1 MSQPSRIH
9 VLEDRLINQIA
20 AGEVIER
27 PASVVKELV
36 ENSLD
41 AGASRIDVDVE
52 QGGIKRIRI
61 RDDGYGIPR
70 DELKLA
76 LSRHATSKIRN
87 QEDLIEVQTLGFRGE
102 ALPSIL
108 SVSRLHIASRAAGAD
123 MAWEIRAQ
131 GDLAGVEPQPCALNE
146 GTLLEIQDLF
156 FNTPARRKFL
166 RADKTEY
173 RHVDLMFRRL
183 ALGHMQVAFS
193 LRHNGKIIYQLPA
206 AQNEVDRRDRLR
218 QLLDKNFAESS
229 LQVSHERMGMCLS
242 GWLGLPTQSRSQPDQ
257 QYFYVN
263 GRFVRDR
270 MIMHALRSVYEDVL
284 YRGRHPAYVL
294 FLDMA
299 PNSMDANVHPT
310 KQEVRF
316 QQGNLVYDFL
326 RHVGK
331 QALAETR
338 PGQETGVSDNSASHP
353 AKSNIPSVD
362 IPLHSETP
370 FNQPTTYDKQVPLS
384 WSVREP
390 TRSEVS
396 DQTMHA
402 AIQTGLGAAQP
413 PFHPRSESTEAG
425 SQVNDE
431 DEHEHALGRA
441 LGQVHGIYILAE
453 NADGLVL
460 VDMHAAHERI
470 LYEKMKNDVFEGSL
484 VRQPLL
490 IPQAITIGENE
501 IGLFEQNCE
510 TFARMGFLLESGGPE
525 TLIVREVPELLKTAD
540 IETLV
545 RDILSDLSE
554 KDHSTRIEETINE
567 ILSSCAC
574 HAAVRAN
581 HRLTLDEMNALLR
594 QIEQTPRSNQCN
606 HGRPTWTT
614 LTIDQLDRLFMR
626 GQ

>member
-1 MSQPSRIH
+1 MSEHSRIQI
-9 VLEDRLINQIA
+9 LDDRLINQIA

-41 AGASRIDVDVE
+41 AGASRIDVDIE

-61 RDDGYGIPR
+61 RDNGCGISR
-70 DELKLA
+70 DELVLA

-87 QEDLIEVQTLGFRGE
+87 QEDLVGVQTLGFRGE

-108 SVSRLHIASRAAGAD
+108 SVSRLHLASRAEDAD
-123 MAWEIRAQ
+123 MGWKINAQ
-131 GDLAGVEPQPCALNE
+131 GGLDGVETQPCALNE

-166 RADKTEY
+166 RAEKTEY
-173 RHVDLMFRRL
+173 RHIDLTFRRL
-183 ALGHMQVAFS
+183 ALGQMQVAFT
-193 LRHNGKIIYQLPA
+193 LRHNGKTIYQLSS
-206 AQNEVDRRDRLR
+206 AQDETGFRDRLR
-218 QLLDKNFAESS
+218 QLLDKNFATSS
-229 LQVSHERMGMCLS
+229 LNVSHERMGMRLY

-257 QYFYVN
+257 QYFFVN

-270 MIMHALRSVYEDVL
+270 MIMHALRSAYEDVL

-294 FLDMA
+294 FLEIA
-299 PNSMDANVHPT
+299 PNTMDANVHPT

-316 QQGNLVYDFL
+316 QQGNQVYDFL
-326 RHVGK
+326 RHVCK
-331 QALAETR
+331 QAIAETR
-338 PGQETGVSDNSASHP
+338 PTDALRSPETSDSYAVVTDVAVAAESANKGTQGV
-353 AKSNIPSVD
+353 AK
-362 IPLHSETP
+362 TA
-370 FNQPTTYDKQVPLS
+370 FQQQVPLS

-390 TRSEVS
+390 ARSEVS
-396 DQTMHA
+396 DQTLYA
-402 AIQTGLGAAQP
+402 AIQAAPAHLSTHSRADDTEEVANQQENTG
-413 PFHPRSESTEAG
+413 
-425 SQVNDE
+425 V
-431 DEHEHALGRA
+431 LGRA

-470 LYEKMKNDVFEGSL
+470 MYERMKTVVHEGAFA
-484 VRQPLL
+484 RQPLL
-490 IPQAITIGENE
+490 IPQAIAVGENE
-501 IGLFEQNCE
+501 ISLFEQNRE
-510 TFARMGFLLESGGPE
+510 AFERMGFLLESGGPE
-525 TLIVREVPELLKTAD
+525 TLIVREVPDLLKAAD

-554 KDHSTRIEETINE
+554 KDHSTRVEETINE
-567 ILSSCAC
+567 MLSSCAC
-574 HAAVRAN
+574 HAAIRA
-581 HRLTLDEMNALLR
+581 HHSLTLEEMNALLR

-614 LTIDQLDRLFMR
+614 LTMDQLDKLFMR